1 MNKASRPQVCK
12 WSGTKYLGQVVQ
24 SWVKKTQCLV
34 VWNLISD
41 LKALSENSETFLWST
56 IYWFMDALKRM
67 DKIIQKRLL
76 NKGIKKPRLK
86 SNSGV
91 VLIGLQTTRPRPLA
105 GKHCSKAKKHLNWST
120 NNESMVAGLWC
131 QVKRTYSTPLKW
143 VITTKCTILCPLR
156 ISWDTCLWFQW
167 RTSLPFTDFKNIRT
181 YKRKVFI

>member
-1 MNKASRPQVCK
+1 M
-12 WSGTKYLGQVVQ
+12 
-24 SWVKKTQCLV
+24 
-34 VWNLISD
+34 
-41 LKALSENSETFLWST
+41 E
-56 IYWFMDALKRM
+56 
-67 DKIIQKRLL
+67 KIIQKRLL

-86 SNSGV
+86 SNPGV

-105 GKHCSKAKKHLNWST
+105 GKHCSKAKKHPYWST
-120 NNESMVAGLWC
+120 NNESMLAGLWC

-181 YKRKVFI
+181 YKRKVFIKSKCYTIILGLEKVGKTVVKTLSNELRGQVLF